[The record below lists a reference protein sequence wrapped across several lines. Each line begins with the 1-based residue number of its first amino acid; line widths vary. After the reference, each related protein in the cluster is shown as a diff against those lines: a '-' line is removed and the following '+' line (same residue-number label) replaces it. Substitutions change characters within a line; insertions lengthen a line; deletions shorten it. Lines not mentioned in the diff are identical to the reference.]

1 MIILGIDP
9 GTAVTGFGVIEV
21 ISNKLKLVDFGI
33 IKTDR
38 KHKLP
43 IKLKTIYD
51 GISEIIATHKPDYMA
66 IEDVF
71 YSENVKTALVIGHAR
86 GVSILAAIN
95 KEIPVGEYS
104 PREVKQSVVGNGAA
118 AKEQVAYMVKKILN
132 LDGTPK
138 PLDASDALGIAICHF
153 NRYNRDE
160 KFKVVK

>member
-95 KEIPVGEYS
+95 REIPVGEYS

-138 PLDASDALGIAICHF
+138 PLDASDALGIAICH
-153 NRYNRDE
+153 YNRHNKDAR
-160 KFKVVK
+160 FKVVK